1 MKIKKPVFI
10 IGCPRS
16 GTTLLYT
23 ILKSTNQ
30 FWASHSEAH
39 FVWEK
44 FVPDARDPM
53 YAVYLTEENY
63 SPEDDK
69 YLNDKYSERVYQH
82 DVLGNISQYAFYNK
96 FRKIMSPFYA
106 AWRAFLRITR
116 KMIPGAYRVLDKTP
130 PNTYRVRY
138 LAKAFPDA
146 KFIYITRHAATNI
159 SSLIEGWK
167 STGRF
172 NFKFREFYP
181 ENKEMDIKGYEG
193 NVWKFTHAPGWKEY
207 LKKPLEEI
215 CAFQWE
221 SAHKYSLE
229 AFDMMDDS
237 RFMQIKYE
245 VLIANPPEAIQ
256 NICKFADIE
265 YDSAIKKNCE
275 NLPIVSTNTKPD
287 PKKWLKNR
295 DLILNIADKVNEM
308 NIKLGY
314 DKIEA
319 EVDSP
324 EKVAS

>member
-30 FWASHSEAH
+30 LWASHSEAH

-53 YAVYLTEENY
+53 YAVYLTEDDY
-63 SPEDDK
+63 SAEDEK

-82 DVLGNISQYAFYNK
+82 DFLGNLSQYAFYNK
-96 FRKIMSPFYA
+96 FRKIMNPLYV
-106 AWRAFLRITR
+106 AWRWFLRTTR

-172 NFKFREFYP
+172 NK
-181 ENKEMDIKGYEG
+181 
-193 NVWKFTHAPGWKEY
+193 
-207 LKKPLEEI
+207 
-215 CAFQWE
+215 
-221 SAHKYSLE
+221 
-229 AFDMMDDS
+229 
-237 RFMQIKYE
+237 
-245 VLIANPPEAIQ
+245 
-256 NICKFADIE
+256 
-265 YDSAIKKNCE
+265 
-275 NLPIVSTNTKPD
+275 
-287 PKKWLKNR
+287 
-295 DLILNIADKVNEM
+295 
-308 NIKLGY
+308 
-314 DKIEA
+314 
-319 EVDSP
+319 
-324 EKVAS
+324 